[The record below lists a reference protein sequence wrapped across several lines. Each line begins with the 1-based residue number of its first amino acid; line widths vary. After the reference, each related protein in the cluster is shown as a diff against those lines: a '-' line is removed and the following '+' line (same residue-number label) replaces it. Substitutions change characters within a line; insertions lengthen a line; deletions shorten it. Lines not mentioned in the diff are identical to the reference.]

1 MVLYLLFGYCSEALS
16 TSLMSPSEDTNAR
29 ETGAWTESA
38 KKASNASLVWAMD
51 KKVAGG
57 MMAEHSFTS
66 LPDGMSQQDSSF
78 DVVFK
83 DTSEL
88 PEVFTPS
95 VEKTTHSVNFRQ
107 SSEKLSQGDL
117 SFDILFEDSQDNEKI
132 SRWSSQGEDDSS
144 ESVNEDSQN
153 ACNVSRYDQHSSN
166 DSFDIVFEDSH
177 ASSRECGKVLGHSDK
192 TSKKGSKG
200 LWNTNGDWG
209 STCRSSENSATADSD
224 IEKSGCNNSSVEDSS
239 NDSVVFEDSRYV
251 NTGILKS
258 GDSDSVVFEDSKS
271 VNTVSFKSSSVSIHS
286 NTSHPSTNRSKSHE
300 CSSSHLVPK
309 SKRRRVQSQPQTRW
323 ERPTSLSLTD
333 TSISKSV
340 PKNSMAGISVN
351 KSSPSA
357 SEKNKPCLAS
367 QDESAGKGKEDDREG
382 KENEKVVVGKTSNP
396 RTFLYIQME
405 LCRKESLR
413 DWLMRNQTRD
423 QHEVLRI
430 FNDIVKAVEYVHD
443 NHLMHRDLKVSQ

>member
-1 MVLYLLFGYCSEALS
+1 
-16 TSLMSPSEDTNAR
+16 MSPSEDTNAR
-29 ETGAWTESA
+29 ETGAWTEPV

-57 MMAEHSFTS
+57 VMADNSFTS
-66 LPDGMSQQDSSF
+66 LPDGMSHQDSSF

-88 PEVFTPS
+88 PEVFTPAD
-95 VEKTTHSVNFRQ
+95 EEATHSVDFRQ

-117 SFDILFEDSQDNEKI
+117 SFDILFEDSQDNGKI
-132 SRWSSQGEDDSS
+132 SRRSSQEEDDSS

-153 ACNVSRYDQHSSN
+153 ASKVSRYDQHSRN

-177 ASSRECGKVLGHSDK
+177 ASSRECGKVLGHSDR
-192 TSKKGSKG
+192 TSKKGSNG
-200 LWNTNGDWG
+200 LWNTNSDWS
-209 STCRSSENSATADSD
+209 STCRSSEKSATVDSD
-224 IEKSGCNNSSVEDSS
+224 IERSGYNNSSVED
-239 NDSVVFEDSRYV
+239 NDDDSIVFEDS
-251 NTGILKS
+251 KS
-258 GDSDSVVFEDSKS
+258 ENAGGFKSNDNDSIVFEDSKS
-271 VNTVSFKSSSVSIHS
+271 VNTGSFRSSSVSVHS
-286 NTSHPSTNRSKSHE
+286 NTSHPPTNRSKSHE
-300 CSSSHLVPK
+300 CSSGHLAVPK
-309 SKRRRVQSQPQTRW
+309 SKRRRVQSQPQARW

-340 PKNSMAGISVN
+340 PKNSMAGIRVN
-351 KSSPSA
+351 NSSPSA
-357 SEKNKPCLAS
+357 IEKSKPCRTS
-367 QDESAGKGKEDDREG
+367 QDKSAGKGKEDDREN

-413 DWLMRNQTRD
+413 DWLMRNQTRHQD
-423 QHEVLRI
+423 EVLRI